1 MNSSR
6 TTCRFGTFRKLLT
19 DLRAEYQDV
28 WPLQHADLYVPET
41 EIRSGGRHILVRVD
55 NVVADMSDKS
65 PWQFVLET
73 ENLRRI
79 ATLLQRGGWA
89 LHVRPH
95 LDQIEVNPDKLSGRP
110 SIRGTRIAVEDVARI
125 AFESGHAVL
134 REDYG
139 LTKKQISDAEAW
151 WETVVMLQRAA

>member
-1 MNSSR
+1 M
-6 TTCRFGTFRKLLT
+6 
-19 DLRAEYQDV
+19 
-28 WPLQHADLYVPET
+28 PET

-73 ENLRRI
+73 ENPRRI

-95 LDQIEVNPDKLSGRP
+95 LDRIQSTPTNCQVGLQFVEPGSLSKTSRESHSKVGTPFFGRTTA
-110 SIRGTRIAVEDVARI
+110 S
-125 AFESGHAVL
+125 
-134 REDYG
+134 
-139 LTKKQISDAEAW
+139 
-151 WETVVMLQRAA
+151 QRNRFRMPRPGGRRW